1 MTVIWWI
8 REKMSPPNV
17 HAIALPRVPEV
28 KEGDDIS
35 NLILDC
41 LITSPLKLEDGDI
54 LVIASK
60 IVSKAEGRVISEESV
75 NISKQAHEIAEENC
89 FDPIQVEL
97 ALRESREIIRRK
109 GVLITETHFGCVCNF
124 SGVDRSNTPKGTYV
138 LLPENPDSSAELL
151 LESLEK
157 KTHKRLA
164 IIISDTQGRPWRH
177 GSVNLAIGC
186 AGIAPFKYNKGR
198 RDLHGRILERS
209 TVCQVDEI
217 VSLAEP
223 LMGQADQGVPVVIIR
238 GYEFLRDGFHAKD
251 INRTKDE
258 DLFR

>member
-1 MTVIWWI
+1 
-8 REKMSPPNV
+8 MSPPNIR
-17 HAIALPRVPEV
+17 AIALSRIPEV

-35 NLILDC
+35 NFILEC
-41 LITSPLKLEDGDI
+41 LITSSLKLEEGDI

-60 IVSKAEGRVISEESV
+60 IVSKAEGRVISRESV

-97 ALRESREIIRRK
+97 ALRESKEVIRRK
-109 GVLITETHFGCVCNF
+109 NALITETQSGSICNF
-124 SGVDRSNTPKGTYV
+124 SGVDKSNTPKGTYV
-138 LLPENPDSSAELL
+138 LLPKNPDSSAELL
-151 LESLEK
+151 LRLLEE

-164 IIISDTQGRPWRH
+164 VIISDTQGRPWRR

-186 AGIAPFKYNKGR
+186 AGIAPFKYNRGR

-217 VSLAEP
+217 ASLAEP

-238 GYEFLRDGFHAKD
+238 GYEFLSDGFKAKD